1 MARSKL
7 FDPVHI
13 LQHIYNEDSE
23 SINVELL
30 PTEIS
35 MELNADDGDSVLVQK
50 QMTVLDDVQ
59 DGQLIDTS
67 KASRLCILS
76 EDSNAQVELFAVIGN
91 KNISLGSLSLGQIKE
106 ICLPEIFL
114 ATNSALIVILQ
125 A

>member
-114 ATNSALIVILQ
+114 ATNTSLIVILQ